1 MSRLSEIYKSEK
13 TKGGGLFSTLGKR
26 ALEKIDPRQLFDQSG
41 LLSAMAPKLFKQ
53 YSATGKTS
61 DKTSSLKPVTETSLS
76 DSKLDVIIGQNVD
89 LITNSK
95 ITAKNSLI
103 FPALARD
110 MNVMRQNMV
119 KMVKLQGGTPTTK
132 ADMFFKSSKEREA
145 EYEVKFQKNR
155 PASPTVSKDKPGGKG
170 GLLGMLSGL
179 LPAII
184 SGIGTLGG
192 KIISGI
198 TGAISGL
205 GSLILQG
212 ISSALSIPNLMKA
225 FGVVTEAL
233 GGILKLAT
241 MVATNPLFLAMA
253 SITGVAAL
261 LAFLRADYDKDKARY
276 MNLALKKKEKGLL
289 PENEQKELE
298 KLERPNFR
306 KESIR
311 SFGFDPKTGK
321 EVDKNITDEE
331 LNIQDKAAR
340 TKILLPGIAKDY
352 LKAGEDFY
360 KSEGYT
366 KQQLE
371 LMAAG
376 KKVDLTQPSGVTPVQ
391 PPAAPATAPAAP
403 ATAPATV
410 SRSSS
415 GRVTTTPATTA
426 PASSTT
432 PEGMQNYRT
441 RAPAPTGTTP
451 SQVPSTTP
459 EGMQNSVPRVL
470 PISGSN
476 AILDMIAS
484 GEALGSDPYN
494 SMNQGTPGGK
504 ISGSGISSKV
514 IGKNLTDLTVG
525 EILSRA
531 PNAKETA
538 DQRKQKGAVFAA
550 GRYQIIPET
559 LQGLV
564 NRGVVNKDEKFTPEV
579 QDRLAISLVNQTGAL
594 KSIDEGDLEKAQY
607 QLSKVWASLP
617 VPAGMS
623 LKSGEISTGKQSF
636 YGGITANKA
645 KEGLTL
651 ASLPGLGKPDTMT
664 ASAGKIPAPSVPPV
678 TVMAASAEKVPA
690 PSVVASVPSRP
701 SSIISNSTLALAE
714 VKEQTAR
721 APVVVNAP
729 QTVNNVQQGGSS
741 GSIQLAAASV
751 VDGEFMKLLV
761 SRTL

>member
-61 DKTSSLKPVTETSLS
+61 NKTSSLKPVTETSLS

-276 MNLALKKKEKGLL
+276 MDLALKKKEKGTLT
-289 PENEQKELE
+289 EDEQKELE

-391 PPAAPATAPAAP
+391 PPAAPATAPA
-403 ATAPATV
+403 TV

-470 PISGSN
+470 PTSGSN

-664 ASAGKIPAPSVPPV
+664 ASAGKIPAPSV
-678 TVMAASAEKVPA
+678 
-690 PSVVASVPSRP
+690 VASVPSRP